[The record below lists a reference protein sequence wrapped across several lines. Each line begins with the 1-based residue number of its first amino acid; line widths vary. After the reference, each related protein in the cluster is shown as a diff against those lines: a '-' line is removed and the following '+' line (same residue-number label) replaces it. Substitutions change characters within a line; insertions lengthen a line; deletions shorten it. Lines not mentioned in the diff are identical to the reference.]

1 MNSEVLLNEVVFKAV
16 PSQGAGGQHVNKVS
30 TKVLLIFDLKNSRAL
45 TEEEKARLRDKIKN
59 RLTKE
64 DLLIV
69 QASDTRSQKKNR
81 VIATEKLLELVR
93 DGLKTKTVRKK
104 TKPTKASKEKRL
116 KSKKKTAEK
125 KISRQKPQP
134 E

>member
-1 MNSEVLLNEVVFKAV
+1 MNSEVLLKEVVFKAV
-16 PSQGAGGQHVNKVS
+16 PSQGAGGQHVNRVS
-30 TKVLLIFDLKNSRAL
+30 TKVLLIFDLKNSRDL

-64 DLLIV
+64 ELLIV

-104 TKPTKASKEKRL
+104 TKPILMKDKLMIKVYL
-116 KSKKKTAEK
+116 L
-125 KISRQKPQP
+125 
-134 E
+134 